1 MLSIMKTTQLHGTAV
16 FITSVSCEK
25 ERYGIM
31 LKTIIK
37 VTDKQIAASILPAEY
52 RIAISKC
59 TSRNIAIFI
68 IISLFTKSR
77 MFLKKVS
84 IFREYKNGKVIVL
97 FH

>member
-1 MLSIMKTTQLHGTAV
+1 MKTTQLHGTAV
-16 FITSVSCEK
+16 FITPVSCEK

-52 RIAISKC
+52 RIAISKY
-59 TSRNIAIFI
+59 TSKNIVIFI
-68 IISLFTKSR
+68 IISLFRKSR

-84 IFREYKNGKVIVL
+84 VFREYKTRKAIVL
-97 FH
+97 LH